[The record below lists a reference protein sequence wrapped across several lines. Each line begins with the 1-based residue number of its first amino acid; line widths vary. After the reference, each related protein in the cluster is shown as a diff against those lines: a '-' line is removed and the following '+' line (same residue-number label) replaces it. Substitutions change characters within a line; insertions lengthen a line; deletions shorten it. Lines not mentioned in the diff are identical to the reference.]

1 MTSWRLW
8 DFEVNFEKHTHCDVA
23 HSEVGIV
30 VGSGTTP
37 STTPGE
43 RGHDGRSGLRT
54 CRGGNKETLRG
65 YGERTRR
72 ELRGRNDRDPK
83 GSQVLAGKL
92 LSAVAVRAP
101 GESGHLWRF
110 GRAEDPGWS
119 PGKVVGN
126 QSGAPCICC
135 SPLLGVLCLPTWAS
149 VTPCPVPHVCQKL
162 TESLACDTSR
172 QVQGFLEMSSVQEK
186 SPHG

>member
-1 MTSWRLW
+1 M
-8 DFEVNFEKHTHCDVA
+8 
-23 HSEVGIV
+23 

-43 RGHDGRSGLRT
+43 CGHDGRSGLRT
-54 CRGGNKETLRG
+54 CRGGNREETLRG
-65 YGERTRR
+65 FGGRTRR

-83 GSQVLAGKL
+83 GSRALAGKL
-92 LSAVAVRAP
+92 LSAVAVRVP
-101 GESGHLWRF
+101 WSLGTSGGLGGQRITYRSGMESWAASLGTCMDEAGCDSCLQ
-110 GRAEDPGWS
+110 EWS